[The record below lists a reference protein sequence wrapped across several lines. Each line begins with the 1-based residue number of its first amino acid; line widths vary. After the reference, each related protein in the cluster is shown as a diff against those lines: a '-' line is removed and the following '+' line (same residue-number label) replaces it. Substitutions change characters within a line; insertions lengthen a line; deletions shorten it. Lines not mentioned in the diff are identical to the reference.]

1 MCLASQADVLRASSR
16 VPAPRWGGLRD
27 KAQKRLRGKLK
38 CALHLQNCRFLL
50 LGPREITSILHESA
64 FRPHE
69 TSKFAHLS
77 ATYSLPSPSPSDWV
91 RNLNNDDVRKRQL
104 RCTKQS
110 TLPFLASLTAHS
122 PGGTLLV
129 SPGGP
134 IHIVMAVGFPVAFIT
149 STTHS
154 ASSANSKYCRG
165 GEYVVCYVIYKWRG
179 VRSIWS
185 LII

>member
-27 KAQKRLRGKLK
+27 KAQKKSAGGKLK

-50 LGPREITSILHESA
+50 LGPREIASILHKSA

-69 TSKFAHLS
+69 TSKFAHSS
-77 ATYSLPSPSPSDWV
+77 ATYSLPSLSPSDWV
-91 RNLNNDDVRKRQL
+91 RNLNNDDDGDDDVRKRQL

-134 IHIVMAVGFPVAFIT
+134 IHIVMAVGFPVAVIT

-154 ASSANSKYCRG
+154 ASSTNSKYCGG
-165 GEYVVCYVIYKWRG
+165 GEHNI
-179 VRSIWS
+179 
-185 LII
+185 